1 MRHYVRAMSSSAPPS
16 IETALNESCRCVT
29 MDDALLNAALAS
41 EGATFGAEQLVASHP
56 NLFSRV
62 AVFVS
67 DETRRQMAAVISAV
81 ERVVALPAYRELAL
95 SSAHPHARVSSAARG
110 AFLGFDFHLSGD
122 GPQLIEINT
131 NPGGGLLNAV
141 LRQAQRACCE
151 PVADA
156 LGVGG
161 DERAAARFLAMFRA
175 EHELARPGRPL
186 TRVAIVDDDPS
197 GQYLYPEF
205 VLFQRLFEAA
215 GIEALICDARELEVA
230 DGALRWRGQAIDLV
244 YNRATD
250 FELREPGHAA
260 LARAYVEQL
269 AVVTPHPHAYALYAD
284 KQRLISLSDGAE
296 LKRLGAS
303 DDDAAQL
310 ARHVPQTVRV
320 TPAERERFWAERKR
334 WFFKPEQGFGGK
346 AAYRGDKLTKGTFE
360 RVLSE
365 RYVAQRVVPPSA
377 RTLDVDGCERAL
389 KLDVRCFAYEGA
401 VQLVCARLYDG
412 QTTNF
417 RTAGGGFAPVYAV

>member
-1 MRHYVRAMSSSAPPS
+1 MSSDPSPS
-16 IETALNESCRCVT
+16 IETALNQSCRCVT
-29 MDDALLNAALAS
+29 MDDALLAAALAK

-67 DETRRQMAAVISAV
+67 DETRRAMQGVINAV
-81 ERVVALPAYRELAL
+81 ERVVALPGYRELAL
-95 SSAHPHARVSSAARG
+95 AAAHPHARVASAARG
-110 AFLGFDFHLSGD
+110 AFLGFDFHLSD
-122 GPQLIEINT
+122 AGPQLIEINT

-156 LGVGG
+156 LGVGS
-161 DERAAARFLAMFRA
+161 DEQAAARFLAMFKA
-175 EHELARPGRPL
+175 EHERVRPGVAL
-186 TRVAIVDDDPS
+186 KRVAIVDDDPK
-197 GQYLYPEF
+197 GQFLYPELM
-205 VLFQRLFEAA
+205 LFQRLFEAA
-215 GIEALICDARELEVA
+215 GIEALICDARELEVS
-230 DGALRWRGQAIDLV
+230 DGALRWQGQAIDLV

-250 FELREPGHAA
+250 FELREPEHAA

-284 KQRLISLSDGAE
+284 KQRLITLSDAAA
-296 LKRLGAS
+296 LAALGAS
-303 DDDAAQL
+303 AEDAEL
-310 ARHVPQTVRV
+310 LVRHVPQTVRV
-320 TPAERERFWAERKR
+320 TVAERERFWAERKQ
-334 WFFKPEQGFGGK
+334 WFFKPEQGYGGK

-360 RVLSE
+360 RLITE

-377 RTLDVDGCERAL
+377 RVLAVDGQDRAL
-389 KLDVRCFAYEGA
+389 KLDVRCFAYESY
-401 VQLVCARLYDG
+401 VQLVCARLYEG

-417 RTAGGGFAPVYAV
+417 RTTGGGFAPVYAV